1 MIEVDIIYYG
11 ILMIVFIV
19 VVIFAIRKSSS
30 NLEKNEQIV
39 EEAAKL
45 RIEQLRLQQEMLNEI
60 KEMNR
65 KLDSLKNN

>member
-1 MIEVDIIYYG
+1 MDIIYYG